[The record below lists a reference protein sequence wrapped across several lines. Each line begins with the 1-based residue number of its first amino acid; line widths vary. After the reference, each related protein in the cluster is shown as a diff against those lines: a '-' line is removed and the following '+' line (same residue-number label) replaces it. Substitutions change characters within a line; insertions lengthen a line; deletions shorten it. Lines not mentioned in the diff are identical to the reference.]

1 MYCISISHKTTPVI
15 IREQFA
21 FSSEEQQE
29 FERHILNQ
37 DQISGCVIVSTCNR
51 SEIYVSGEKSAVSI
65 IEKELADYKHIDLAN
80 SKKYLNIYSSEGAIK
95 HLFQVTSG
103 LDSMVL
109 GEDEILRQVK
119 DAYQLSLHNECTNH
133 ELNIVFQGAISSAKQ
148 IKTDTKLSNTP
159 VSVGTLTA
167 NRIMEYL
174 NSKEKANVLIV
185 GITGKMGS
193 IVAKNLCDKGNV
205 KIIGTSRKH
214 SNNTELCTNSKIQ
227 IVDYNDRYQYLKESD
242 IIVSATTS
250 PHYTFTYQEAMNV
263 LADIHGSKLF
273 IDLAVPG
280 DIDKD
285 ILKIRGIDLIDIDD
299 FDKLSKDNTMFKL
312 REIDKAQ
319 LILEQ
324 YMDETLKDLYFQNFY
339 GKMEEI
345 LKSIEENGMQNII
358 YQMKKSLNSE
368 ELKTV
373 LESFDKICGGT
384 K

>member
-21 FSSEEQQE
+21 FSSEEQLD
-29 FERHILNQ
+29 FERHILKLE
-37 DQISGCVIVSTCNR
+37 QITGCVIVSTCNR

-65 IEKELADYKHIDLAN
+65 IEKELAAFKHIDLAN
-80 SKKYLNIYSSEGAIK
+80 SKKYLNIYSGEGAIK

-119 DAYQLSLHNECTNH
+119 DAYQLSLNSECTNP

-148 IKTDTKLSNTP
+148 IKTDTKISNTP
-159 VSVGTLTA
+159 VSIGTLTA
-167 NRIMEYL
+167 NRIVEFL
-174 NSKEKANVLIV
+174 NTTHGTTILIV

-205 KIIGTSRKH
+205 KVIGTSRKH
-214 SNNTELCTNSKIQ
+214 SNSTELCTNSKIQ
-227 IVDYNDRYQYLKESD
+227 IVDYNDRYQHLKESD
-242 IIVSATTS
+242 VIVSATTS
-250 PHYTFTYQEAMNV
+250 PHYTFTYQETINE
-263 LADIHGSKLF
+263 LDGIPSHKLF

-285 ILKIRGIDLIDIDD
+285 ILKIPGIDLIDIDD
-299 FDKLSKDNTMFKL
+299 FEKISKDNTMVKL
-312 REIDKAQ
+312 REIDKAK

-345 LKSIEENGMQNII
+345 LKSIEENGMQNMI

-368 ELKTV
+368 ELKIV
-373 LESFDKICGGT
+373 LESFEKICGGD
-384 K
+384 